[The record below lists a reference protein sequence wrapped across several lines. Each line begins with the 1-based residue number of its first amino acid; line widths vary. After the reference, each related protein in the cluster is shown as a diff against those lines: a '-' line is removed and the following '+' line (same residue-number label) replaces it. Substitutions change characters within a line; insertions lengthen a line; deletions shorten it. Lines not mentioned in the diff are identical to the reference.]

1 MSDSTTIE
9 LGGEEY
15 VVRPEGGVLKVGR
28 SMGDDVTWLDDVDLS
43 LLPEPARAAVENGDL
58 SDADLQ
64 QALLGVVRAEVNRG
78 G

>member
-15 VVRPEGGVLKVGR
+15 VVRPEGGVLKVGSR
-28 SMGDDVTWLDDVDLS
+28 AGDDVTWLDDVDLG
-43 LLPEPARAAVENGDL
+43 LLPEPARAAVERGDL
-58 SDADLQ
+58 ADADLR
-64 QALLGVVRAEVNRG
+64 QALLGIVKAEANRG